1 VSLLA
6 LIPARIYEYAL
17 IVLACGLMAFGFIH
31 HERQIGAAKVEAVR
45 QAEHAQAA
53 AVAASAIAANQAKTD
68 RRIADTTEN
77 VNATIKQATR
87 VAADASATAAVN
99 AGLRSDLAAIRRAAA
114 SDSRAAGPV
123 APASSPV
130 VVLAD
135 LLQRASDRATELA
148 RLADERGTAGDSCV
162 RQYESLGK

>member
-1 VSLLA
+1 MSLLA
-6 LIPARIYEYAL
+6 LLPGRDWLYICAFM
-17 IVLACGLMAFGFIH
+17 VLLGGGIGFIH
-31 HERQIGAAKVEAVR
+31 HERQIGAAKVEAVLR
-45 QAEHAQAA
+45 AEHAQAA

-68 RRIADTTEN
+68 RRIADTMEN

-162 RQYESLGK
+162 RQYDSLK